1 MLSPQ
6 QLTCPVNSAAQTVPS
21 AAASDTTPPVSP
33 LTWTGTLLS
42 LVDPL
47 PSSPST
53 LAPQHCTLPALVS
66 AQVAESAT
74 AICATPVRPVTGT
87 GVLLSLVEPL
97 PSWPWLLWP
106 QHCTVPSVS
115 TAQACS
121 KPVPTAATLVGR
133 PLTATGVRL
142 LVVLP
147 LPSWPLPL

>member
-1 MLSPQ
+1 EVKPLTVPGVSLLAGDPTDPVPSSPYVLSPQ
-6 QLTCPVNSAAQTVPS
+6 QSTCPVNSAAQMVPS

-74 AICATPVRPVTGT
+74 AICAT
-87 GVLLSLVEPL
+87 
-97 PSWPWLLWP
+97 
-106 QHCTVPSVS
+106 
-115 TAQACS
+115 
-121 KPVPTAATLVGR
+121 
-133 PLTATGVRL
+133 
-142 LVVLP
+142 
-147 LPSWPLPL
+147 